1 MILILS
7 LASLIVSMYA
17 RQGCST
23 VIRCCN
29 KESGE
34 RANYTKGKNYYELL
48 GVAVDSDSKKIKQAY
63 RNLQKRY
70 HPDVVGQEVITIV
83 TNPVDTVVNFL

>member
-1 MILILS
+1 
-7 LASLIVSMYA
+7 MYA

-34 RANYTKGKNYYELL
+34 RVNTIGKNYYELL

-63 RNLQKRY
+63 RNLQKIY

-83 TNPVDTVVNFL
+83 TNPVNTVVNLL

>member
-34 RANYTKGKNYYELL
+34 RANTKGKNYYELL

-83 TNPVDTVVNFL
+83 TNPVNTVVNLL

>member
-7 LASLIVSMYA
+7 LASLIVYMYA

-34 RANYTKGKNYYELL
+34 RANTIGKNYYELL

-83 TNPVDTVVNFL
+83 TNPVNTVVNLL